1 MRNPSKKLPDASWRP
16 LVYPSMPVAIR
27 LAHTYERRKRN
38 RSLLLPAVL
47 CAIALMACT
56 TSTSQRIR
64 TTRGPG
70 ASGVTLESGAQII
83 HSEQSVQ
90 VGDVSAVYLSV
101 APRVPRWKLYAIT
114 QSGERIE
121 PLVLL
126 DAIARAGGNSKL
138 ASELPQL
145 PIDEQLLS
153 LIPGTQPFKEAHCQ
167 NPAECLFWT
176 AGSLTTV
183 LAWPIAW
190 GASRDSF
197 HRLYYGTFPG
207 VGLTKDDPA
216 PMKGYAFFPRGSY
229 IALEYVL
236 WRSYDPFNPTSGAEI
251 ATSPWR

>member
-1 MRNPSKKLPDASWRP
+1 
-16 LVYPSMPVAIR
+16 MPVGIR
-27 LAHTYERRKRN
+27 LADTNERRKRN
-38 RSLLLPAVL
+38 SSLLLPAVL
-47 CAIALMACT
+47 CAIALMACA
-56 TSTSQRIR
+56 TSTSQRTQ
-64 TTRGPG
+64 TTRGSG
-70 ASGVTLESGAQII
+70 ASGVTLDAPII

-101 APRVPRWKLYAIT
+101 APRMPRWKLCAIT

-121 PLVLL
+121 PLVLP

-145 PIDEQLLS
+145 PVDDQVLA

-167 NPAECLFWT
+167 NPAECFLWAT
-176 AGSLTTV
+176 GSLTTV

-190 GASRDSF
+190 SESRDSF

-207 VGLTKDDPA
+207 VGLTNDDPP

-229 IALEYVL
+229 IALEYLV
-236 WRSYDPFNPTSGAEI
+236 WRSYDPFNPTSGVEI